1 MIIITILCILVTA
14 VIGILI
20 SVGVNKG
27 LNTKR
32 YLTEGKV
39 IEKNCQFSHTKVFSI
54 PQVVNCGTVTQTI
67 NIPHSVTYPD
77 IYVIT
82 ISNANNDSNKPLT
95 QDIYVS
101 KEIFENTNIG
111 DDFAY
116 NKDRG
121 DLFELPYD
129 CEFGWVDRDD

>member
-1 MIIITILCILVTA
+1 MIIVAILCILITA

-20 SVGVNKG
+20 FVGVNKD
-27 LNTKR
+27 LNTKK

-54 PQVVNCGTVTQTI
+54 PQLVNCGTVTQTI

-82 ISNANNDSNKPLT
+82 ISKAHNEFNKPLT
-95 QDIYVS
+95 QDVYVS

-111 DDFAY
+111 DDFTY

-129 CEFGWVDRDD
+129 YDCE